1 MRIDEITTR
10 LAAIQNELETATG
23 DQLTA
28 LENEVNDLT
37 AERQQIMS
45 EVQTR
50 QQMRANIAAGLVTG
64 NPIENNEEEN
74 NMENRTFTPGSAE
87 YREAYL
93 MNLQGRELNA
103 EQRAAVNASAAIPT
117 QTLNQIFGY
126 LEDSP
131 ILSRVDLTYIPGNV
145 TLPVEGANAD
155 ASWVDM
161 ATAATDSTD
170 TVDSISLAAYKL
182 IKTVE
187 ITADIEAMGIDVFES
202 WLVRNLGAKIEKALD
217 AAVFNGTGS
226 KQATGILKTIATA
239 TGTFTKAKAKYSD
252 LINIIAAL
260 PSGPA
265 KNATFAMP
273 RKLFFTDVIGIEDQS
288 GQPVCHV
295 DVESPAKYNILGY
308 HVVLDDN
315 IPVDNILF
323 GDFKAYKLNIAKAP
337 TVASDDSVGFRS
349 GSRVYRAMALAD
361 GKLALASAFVRYTR
375 ATS

>member
-117 QTLNQIFGY
+117 QTLNQIFRY
-126 LEDSP
+126 LEESP
-131 ILSRVDLTYIPGNV
+131 ILSRVDLTHIPGNV
-145 TLPVEGANAD
+145 VLPVEGNVAA
-155 ASWVDM
+155 AAWV
-161 ATAATDSTD
+161 AVGAAATDSADAIT
-170 TVDSISLAAYKL
+170 SISLGAHKL

-187 ITADIEAMGIDVFES
+187 ITADVEAMSIDAFET
-202 WLVRNLGAKIEKALD
+202 WLVARLANKIEKALD
-217 AAVFNGTGS
+217 ACTVEVKSDGT
-226 KQATGILKTIATA
+226 AATA
-239 TGTFTKAKAKYSD
+239 AQYTD
-252 LINIIAAL
+252 AL
-260 PSGPA
+260 
-265 KNATFAMP
+265 ME
-273 RKLFFTDVIGIEDQS
+273 L
-288 GQPVCHV
+288 
-295 DVESPAKYNILGY
+295 L
-308 HVVLDDN
+308 
-315 IPVDNILF
+315 
-323 GDFKAYKLNIAKAP
+323 
-337 TVASDDSVGFRS
+337 
-349 GSRVYRAMALAD
+349 
-361 GKLALASAFVRYTR
+361 
-375 ATS
+375 